1 MKSLE
6 PENSLQEQKLFKEK
20 LTSDPSTLELK
31 VAAL

>member
-6 PENSLQEQKLFKEK
+6 PENSLQEQKLIKEK